1 MVHRYFATALSTNP
15 SAVEIWQRMCG
26 IALSSDGQV
35 YIESVIKHFQTA
47 FARVSVVK
55 KAYVLAL
62 VTLLLK
68 VR

>member
-1 MVHRYFATALSTNP
+1 
-15 SAVEIWQRMCG
+15 MCG